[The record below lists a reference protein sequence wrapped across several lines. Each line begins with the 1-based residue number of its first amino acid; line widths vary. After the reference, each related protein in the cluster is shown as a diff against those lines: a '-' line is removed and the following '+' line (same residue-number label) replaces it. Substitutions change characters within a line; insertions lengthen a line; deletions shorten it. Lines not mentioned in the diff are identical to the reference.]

1 MHKKSKNATA
11 NRYSLTFF
19 PKPRESYLIVKE
31 KHLQKAWKIFR
42 ATEKKK
48 EEAKTKKKKQKRSSC
63 ELLQSQKDSPHMQ
76 LSPDDLKE
84 N

>member
-42 ATEKKK
+42 ATEKKRRSK
-48 EEAKTKKKKQKRSSC
+48 NKKKTKKK
-63 ELLQSQKDSPHMQ
+63 LM
-76 LSPDDLKE
+76 
-84 N
+84 

>member
-42 ATEKKK
+42 ATEKKRSK
-48 EEAKTKKKKQKRSSC
+48 NKKQNK
-63 ELLQSQKDSPHMQ
+63 
-76 LSPDDLKE
+76 KE
-84 N
+84 AHVNYCRVRKTVHICSFHQMI

>member
-31 KHLQKAWKIFR
+31 KHLQKGWKIFR
-42 ATEKKK
+42 ASEKK
-48 EEAKTKKKKQKRSSC
+48 EAKTKNKTKKK
-63 ELLQSQKDSPHMQ
+63 LM
-76 LSPDDLKE
+76 
-84 N
+84 

>member
-31 KHLQKAWKIFR
+31 KHLQKGWKIFR
-42 ATEKKK
+42 ASEKKK
-48 EEAKTKKKKQKRSSC
+48 EAKTKNKTKKK
-63 ELLQSQKDSPHMQ
+63 LM
-76 LSPDDLKE
+76 
-84 N
+84 

>member
-1 MHKKSKNATA
+1 MHEKSKNATA

-31 KHLQKAWKIFR
+31 KHLQKGWKIFR
-42 ATEKKK
+42 ASEKKK
-48 EEAKTKKKKQKRSSC
+48 KQKQKTKQKRSSC